1 MRFILINKKNIIT
14 ICSSAMVLILGVSI
28 FLPLY
33 FNYSQKEN
41 VDSVKKTNISDFFN
55 TKNISELNNTI
66 FIDIKNDFNK
76 EIILKNITNWS
87 DQTSIFNIVFKKNK
101 IELNIIDLIKKT
113 ISLNK
118 QFNNINNYYLQVR
131 YYLPNSRNLLLDVRW
146 TNKSKNGSFFYYK
159 GKINLDIV

>member
-76 EIILKNITNWS
+76 EIILKNITN
-87 DQTSIFNIVFKKNK
+87 
-101 IELNIIDLIKKT
+101 
-113 ISLNK
+113 
-118 QFNNINNYYLQVR
+118 
-131 YYLPNSRNLLLDVRW
+131 
-146 TNKSKNGSFFYYK
+146 
-159 GKINLDIV
+159 